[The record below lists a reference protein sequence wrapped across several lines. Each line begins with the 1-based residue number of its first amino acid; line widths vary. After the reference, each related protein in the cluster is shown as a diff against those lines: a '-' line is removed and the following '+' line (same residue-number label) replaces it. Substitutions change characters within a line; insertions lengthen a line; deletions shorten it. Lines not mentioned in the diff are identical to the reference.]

1 MGGLGWSSDSGWGST
16 GGSANRL
23 AEPGSQPMGAPVGG
37 DPMGAVFGAL
47 ISGLANYEGQ
57 RAANRSNERIANL
70 ATATNIS
77 EAEKNRIF
85 QATMSNS
92 AFQRQMADLQ
102 KAGLNPLL
110 AAGMSGA
117 STPSGSTASAQTAH
131 MENAMSGAITS
142 AQNAVQMSMNNQKLG
157 ADIALTKDQQALTKA
172 QTGKAAM
179 ETKVMSKGV
188 PEADL
193 KNKIYNWTN
202 KFIERSQ
209 SNPQPIIKGLPNTK
223 P

>member
-1 MGGLGWSSDSGWGST
+1 MGGIGWSSDSGWSAT
-16 GGSANRL
+16 G
-23 AEPGSQPMGAPVGG
+23 PGVLNEQPMGGAIGAPVGG
-37 DPMGAVFGAL
+37 DPSTAIYGAI
-47 ISGLANYEGQ
+47 ISGLANYAAQES
-57 RAANRSNERIANL
+57 ANRTNRRIADQ
-70 ATATNIS
+70 ATTTNIN
-77 EAEKNRIF
+77 EAEKNRVF
-85 QATMSNS
+85 QMMMSNS
-92 AFQRQMADLQ
+92 AFQRQIADLKQ
-102 KAGLNPLL
+102 AGLNPLL

-131 MENAMSGAITS
+131 MENTLSGAITS

-209 SNPQPIIKGLPNTK
+209 SNPQPIIKGFPNTK